1 MEPDSLA
8 SLDAIDSSCEI
19 NKHTRIARLAYA
31 KHRDV
36 LTDDAW
42 LKRYEEKEKKEHIIG
57 GRVEGASVESDSAT
71 TEEKTGLSWMSS

>member
-8 SLDAIDSSCEI
+8 SLDATESSCEI

-36 LTDDAW
+36 PTDDAW
-42 LKRYEEKEKKEHIIG
+42 LKRYEEKEKNEHIIE
-57 GRVEGASVESDSAT
+57 EGVSVESDSMT

>member
-8 SLDAIDSSCEI
+8 SLDAIESSCEI

-36 LTDDAW
+36 PTDDAW
-42 LKRYEEKEKKEHIIG
+42 LKRYEEKEKNEQIIG
-57 GRVEGASVESDSAT
+57 ELVEGVSMESDSMT
-71 TEEKTGLSWMSS
+71 TEEKTGLSWTSS